1 MIEGAL
7 DIKDTPVVQAVDG
20 TLTLTPLDAILAEE
34 SGICKEMKEGI
45 MSLGCWSGDLTKNN
59 VKWYVKM
66 NTPGTYTVKGDI
78 ACFDSGSFR
87 FTMGNNAASTV
98 TFRGTGGWDPANFK
112 LQDLGQVNIQET
124 GLQYVELAPIVE
136 GWNALGMRNVV
147 LVPEESTGLLGLQAD
162 GMNVVS
168 GDRCIEIQFTLLESA
183 EVTIRLYDIQG
194 QMLDTYSDVQMEQ
207 GRHTLSFDNLQ
218 PGIVILSAIINGQLI
233 TRKAVVS
240 GLMD

>member
-1 MIEGAL
+1 M
-7 DIKDTPVVQAVDG
+7 
-20 TLTLTPLDAILAEE
+20 
-34 SGICKEMKEGI
+34 
-45 MSLGCWSGDLTKNN
+45 
-59 VKWYVKM
+59 
-66 NTPGTYTVKGDI
+66 
-78 ACFDSGSFR
+78 
-87 FTMGNNAASTV
+87 
-98 TFRGTGGWDPANFK
+98 
-112 LQDLGQVNIQET
+112 
-124 GLQYVELAPIVE
+124 ELAPIVE

-168 GDRCIEIQFTLLESA
+168 DDRCIEIQFTLLESA